1 MLISSRKILDINS
14 QIIDIKNSK
23 NPTITKSKL
32 ILLFLHGRKTTVI
45 ISQKH
50 RDVKC
55 PRSIIT
61 HLHGDFKCFFKLF
74 CKKYEK
80 I

>member
-1 MLISSRKILDINS
+1 MA
-14 QIIDIKNSK
+14 
-23 NPTITKSKL
+23 ITKSKTNFN
-32 ILLFLHGRKTTVI
+32 FLHGRKTTVI

-61 HLHGDFKCFFKLF
+61 HLHGDFKCFFKFF